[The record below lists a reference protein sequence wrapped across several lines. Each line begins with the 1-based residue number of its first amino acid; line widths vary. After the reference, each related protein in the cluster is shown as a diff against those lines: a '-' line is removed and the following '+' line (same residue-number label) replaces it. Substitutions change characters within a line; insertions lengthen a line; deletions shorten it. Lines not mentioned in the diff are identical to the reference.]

1 MKLNL
6 KLNNNL
12 VIGAVILSVLIIL
25 VVYTRTS
32 IKELFQ
38 GESCNANNEILDS
51 ITAEDLDAGV
61 DERAKGGD
69 KKKKKKKKKKWRKK
83 LEQEET
89 HEDDVDY
96 ADADADNHNRLV
108 KKTDVYPMLR
118 KISNKIGS
126 KCPEVPDMDKYVLK
140 SKVPDMSNYV
150 LKTNIVPDK
159 NCPDCVCP
167 KVNVTAGL
175 CKKQAPCAPCPA
187 PQRCPKLS
195 CPEHK
200 KCPEMRCP
208 EPKPYRVRRRRR
220 RGGCKVK
227 NCSGCSKCM
236 PKSDGLLNNPSYP
249 GSEHF
254 AHSRATNGI
263 GDDEP
268 TLSVLNE
275 LKGLF

>member
-38 GESCNANNEILDS
+38 GDSCNANNEILDS
-51 ITAEDLDAGV
+51 ITAEDLDAG
-61 DERAKGGD
+61 
-69 KKKKKKKKKKWRKK
+69 
-83 LEQEET
+83 
-89 HEDDVDY
+89 
-96 ADADADNHNRLV
+96 ADADADTDDADDADADDADANYADDHNRLV

-118 KISNKIGS
+118 KISNKIGR
-126 KCPEVPDMDKYVLK
+126 KCPEVPDMDNYVLK

-175 CKKQAPCAPCPA
+175 CKKQEPCAPCPA

-208 EPKPYRVRRRRR
+208 APKPYRIRRRKR